1 MSTTAISTNADGTA
15 ITGTSGT
22 SIGNTSQDQLGAN
35 QFLDLLMD
43 QLKYQNPAS
52 PTNPTQYMSQ
62 LAEMSSV
69 QQETS
74 IAQSTSQN
82 ASSSAVSSAVGLIG
96 DTVSY
101 TDQKT
106 GDAVSGQVQS
116 VQITSNGPTLTID
129 GVAGIA
135 PSAVTSVTA
144 GSGSGSGSSA
154 SSTSTGA
161 S

>member
-1 MSTTAISTNADGTA
+1 MSTTAISTNSDGTP
-15 ITGTSGT
+15 ITGTTGST
-22 SIGNTSQDQLGAN
+22 IGNTSQDHLGAN

-74 IAQSTSQN
+74 IAQSTSQS
-82 ASSSAVSSAVGLIG
+82 ATSTAVSSAVGLIG
-96 DTVSY
+96 DTVTY

-106 GDAVSGQVQS
+106 GDAVNGQVQS
-116 VQITSNGPTLTID
+116 VQITSNGPTLTIN
-129 GVAGIA
+129 GVTGIA
-135 PSAVTSVTA
+135 PSTVTSVTA
-144 GSGSGSGSSA
+144 A
-154 SSTSTGA
+154 S
-161 S
+161 